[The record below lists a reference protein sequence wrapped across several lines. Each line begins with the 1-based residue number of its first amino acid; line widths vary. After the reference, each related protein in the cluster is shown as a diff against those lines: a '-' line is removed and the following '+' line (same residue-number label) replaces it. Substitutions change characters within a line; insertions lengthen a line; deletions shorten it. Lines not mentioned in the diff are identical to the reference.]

1 MDLGGLNWS
10 IITIVGPLILAVV
23 LLWVFLR
30 NRKDPGDP
38 ERTERATHDVY
49 DEEERKRREEDGDG

>member
-1 MDLGGLNWS
+1 
-10 IITIVGPLILAVV
+10 
-23 LLWVFLR
+23 VFLR
-30 NRKDPGDP
+30 NRNDSGDP